1 MPKLFMIFFL
11 FANICL
17 AQNKEELEAKRKAL
31 KAQIE
36 QTNHILQQTMQDHAI
51 GMSQLLAIQQQIG
64 ESENLIK
71 TLDQE
76 LLASSSESGKSSE
89 NISILSKELQAYKNE
104 YAEMVYATSKSNQ
117 RLSKLSFIFA
127 AQSFNQLVARLE
139 YFRQYSESRKKHI
152 QKILELK
159 EKLDSHK
166 QKVERNQ
173 KNNLYLLQ
181 NQQFERERLSK
192 LKAKQFEMIAN
203 LQKKQQTL
211 LNDLH
216 AQRTEIANLDQLIAQ
231 TLKAVAQN
239 PVFVEN
245 SKDILFENKK
255 GKMNLPVNQGFITQK
270 FGKQAHPILE
280 NIFVDN
286 LGITIRTAEN
296 ESVISI
302 FEGKIVTIL
311 PQESNTFLLILQH
324 GDYFS
329 IYTPVR
335 NVQVQV
341 EQDVKAGE
349 ILGKVCSN
357 EDRIAEIQLQIW
369 YKNPKANAP
378 EKINPEEWLLK

>member
-1 MPKLFMIFFL
+1 
-11 FANICL
+11 
-17 AQNKEELEAKRKAL
+17 
-31 KAQIE
+31 
-36 QTNHILQQTMQDHAI
+36 
-51 GMSQLLAIQQQIG
+51 
-64 ESENLIK
+64 
-71 TLDQE
+71 
-76 LLASSSESGKSSE
+76 
-89 NISILSKELQAYKNE
+89 
-104 YAEMVYATSKSNQ
+104 
-117 RLSKLSFIFA
+117 
-127 AQSFNQLVARLE
+127 
-139 YFRQYSESRKKHI
+139 
-152 QKILELK
+152 
-159 EKLDSHK
+159 
-166 QKVERNQ
+166 
-173 KNNLYLLQ
+173 
-181 NQQFERERLSK
+181 
-192 LKAKQFEMIAN
+192 
-203 LQKKQQTL
+203 
-211 LNDLH
+211 
-216 AQRTEIANLDQLIAQ
+216 
-231 TLKAVAQN
+231 
-239 PVFVEN
+239 
-245 SKDILFENKK
+245 
-255 GKMNLPVNQGFITQK
+255 
-270 FGKQAHPILE
+270 PILE